1 MQKSNKKNPLNGRG
15 NAMVVAAPA
24 MFAVSEVIFHANP
37 LVGGALG
44 VLAGAIA
51 YTHFDDVANR
61 VETLKAGA
69 LHDYE
74 AKHKVASP
82 TYEVTTTEQNIP
94 DFRDIPIPI
103 GVERNG
109 KRFERSMRQLKS
121 VLILGLQEGGKS
133 NTAIHIAR
141 HLAKNG
147 AHIAIIDKHARS
159 EEDSLTSKMRP
170 LEKRFECTV
179 GDTPIS
185 SMKVVAHVRDVLNN
199 RLEGGKCSYPLFLIV
214 DEYTAIIRQK
224 EDGGPWQAC
233 GKELAALIE
242 DINTEGRKHQIFAI
256 CIGQIANV
264 SRTGGSEVRE
274 VFATRIVHGMSKT
287 QANLVG
293 FTEVNK
299 QVEALDQGECFIQT
313 RGVPHLWL
321 KIPYVEDQALRKLA
335 KSLPPIERGPSYEEV
350 NRTAF
355 SAIDPDIELASMED
369 IDPDDSRYS
378 DDYEEETPLPIRSK
392 TVQTKRLE
400 VPSDALVEIGRDNI
414 TKEPVCIPQSTF
426 DLLVNAAK
434 VGTPLSVKAT
444 QALLQC
450 SEQHAKNVSERV
462 RECLSQ

>member
-1 MQKSNKKNPLNGRG
+1 MMTTKNPLNGRG
-15 NAMVVAAPA
+15 TAMMTAAPVV
-24 MFAVSEVIFHANP
+24 FGVSEAIFHANP
-37 LVGGALG
+37 FVGGALAILG
-44 VLAGAIA
+44 GAIA
-51 YTHFDDVANR
+51 YRHYDDVASG
-61 VETLKAGA
+61 VETLKEGA
-69 LHDYE
+69 LHDYTP
-74 AKHKVASP
+74 KHKATSP
-82 TYEVTTTEQNIP
+82 TYEVARTEQNIP

-159 EEDSLTSKMRP
+159 EEDSLTSKMKP
-170 LEKRFECTV
+170 LEKRFECNV
-179 GDTPIS
+179 GDSPIS

-299 QVEALDQGECFIQT
+299 QIEALDQGECFIQT

-321 KIPYVEDQALRKLA
+321 KIPYVEEQALRKLA
-335 KSLPPIERGPSYEEV
+335 KSLPPIEKGPSYEEV
-350 NRTAF
+350 NRNAF
-355 SAIDPDIELASMED
+355 SAIDPDVELACMED
-369 IDPDDSRYS
+369 VDLDDSRYEE
-378 DDYEEETPLPIRSK
+378 DFEEERPTTKKFAS
-392 TVQTKRLE
+392 VQTKRLE
-400 VPSDALVEIGRDNI
+400 VPSEQLVEIGKDNI

-426 DLLVNAAK
+426 DLLVNAAR
-434 VGTPLSVKAT
+434 VGSPMSIKTT

-462 RECLSQ
+462 RECLSE